1 MAEKREFSI
10 TRTRNGFKPRISDN
24 DLPFYQDANGDVTVG
39 LGGANDIFYSGSG
52 STVVAEMPY
61 MYLGEEDGGLPERQ
75 QILTEDDLPEGVEL
89 DYRIDGGF
97 NNNCIVVD
105 WTIKNKDLY
114 QVDWVALKTFT
125 GMQMKYVLPKKF
137 PPLYFAL
144 AREDAYVYCNKQ
156 PCEECAFR
164 CKSGFVIYYHI
175 KGLGIVRKPMTR
187 ISLLKLEK

>member
-39 LGGANDIFYSGSG
+39 FGGANDIFYSGSG

-137 PPLYFAL
+137 PPCISHWPGRTPTSTATSSP
-144 AREDAYVYCNKQ
+144 ARNA
-156 PCEECAFR
+156 P
-164 CKSGFVIYYHI
+164 SGARAASSSTTTSRVWASSAS
-175 KGLGIVRKPMTR
+175 P
-187 ISLLKLEK
+187 